1 MSEDGVRMSDAAE
14 ILKNM
19 DVTLSLAEG
28 DIVTDVVVIARVSNL
43 AEDSTSIALTF
54 NKGQDWLV
62 RLGMME
68 SALLIERD
76 VYRVRSLEYGDE

>member
-1 MSEDGVRMSDAAE
+1 MSDAAE